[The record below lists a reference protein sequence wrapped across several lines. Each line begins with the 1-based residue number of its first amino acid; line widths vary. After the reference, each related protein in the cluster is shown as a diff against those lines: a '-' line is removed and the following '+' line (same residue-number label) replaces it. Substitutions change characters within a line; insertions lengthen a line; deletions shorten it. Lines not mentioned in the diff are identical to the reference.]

1 MVTRLKKIINSQK
14 WTMPEE
20 VAKKVIEII
29 NENGK
34 KVRYVI
40 GSDADFLIN
49 ATYYF
54 RDDYEKMD
62 AAIKEIMR
70 DYLEK

>member
-14 WTMPEE
+14 WTMPED

-40 GSDADFLIN
+40 GPDAEFLIN
-49 ATYYF
+49 ATYHF
-54 RDDYEKMD
+54 RDDYVKMD
-62 AAIKEIMR
+62 EAIKEIMR
-70 DYLEK
+70 DYLE